1 MVSLVGVL
9 TGSSKLYLTE
19 KKERIKMCEALE
31 KIKSEGKTELVIT
44 MLKKGKT
51 VQEVSELTDIS
62 EKEIEEMKRMMV

>member
-1 MVSLVGVL
+1 
-9 TGSSKLYLTE
+9 
-19 KKERIKMCEALE
+19 MCEALE